1 MILRRNLMKKT
12 RKVEFFESSFESSLL
27 EKSSFSSRVSSM
39 SFKNSNLTRNSKKVE
54 FHCMYPPPK
63 GGYGRNFT
71 ENITPRLISIKDVI
85 LAKESEF

>member
-12 RKVEFFESSFESSLL
+12 RKSRVFRVEFRVSKL

-54 FHCMYPPPK
+54 FHCMD
-63 GGYGRNFT
+63 GGSHY
-71 ENITPRLISIKDVI
+71 LH
-85 LAKESEF
+85 